1 MVAVK
6 NITQGAKGAYLDGA
20 LIMAEP
26 FEIIDADDFN
36 EEWFEPFKAKPAH
49 EAKTEAKAEVKAE
62 AKAPAKK

>member
-6 NITQGAKGAYLDGA
+6 NITQGAKGAYLDGV

-36 EEWFEPFKAKPAH
+36 EEWFEPFKAKPAPEVKAELKS
-49 EAKTEAKAEVKAE
+49 EAKTEAKTE
-62 AKAPAKK
+62 AKK